1 METKYTIIL
10 AVCTLLGG
18 GGTFWAVSEP
28 QQTSHTGQATIVDG
42 DTLKMNGES
51 YRLAGID
58 AMEAKQSCQHSDGTQ
73 WPCGAEATA
82 KLREFVGTREVT
94 CEVQSRD
101 RYRRFIATCFADGR
115 DLGRH
120 MVRKG
125 MAIAYRK
132 YAQTYV
138 PDENTARF
146 LKIGIWAGH
155 FDRPEDWRRQQRKG
169 G

>member
-1 METKYTIIL
+1 MDSKHAVIL
-10 AVCTLLGG
+10 AVCALLGG
-18 GGTFWAVSEP
+18 GAFWAVSEP
-28 QQTSHTGQATIVDG
+28 EEPSHTGRATIVDG
-42 DTLKMNGES
+42 DTLKMNGET

-58 AMEAKQSCQHSDGTQ
+58 AVEAKQTCGRSDGTE

-82 KLREFVGTREVT
+82 MLRDFVGGREVT
-94 CEVQSRD
+94 CEVQDRD

-115 DLGRH
+115 DLGRY

-146 LKIGIWAGH
+146 LKIGIWSGS

-169 G
+169 E